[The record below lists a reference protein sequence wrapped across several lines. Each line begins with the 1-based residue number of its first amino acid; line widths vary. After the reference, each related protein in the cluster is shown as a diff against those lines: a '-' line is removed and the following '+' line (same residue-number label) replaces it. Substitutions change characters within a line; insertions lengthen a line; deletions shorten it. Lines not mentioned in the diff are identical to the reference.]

1 MRFLTLLKSGDNSQA
16 GPPSPELFAAIGKLG
31 AEAQAAGV
39 LVDTGG
45 LAPSAGGASITLA
58 GGELTVADG
67 PFDNNGKELGSYAIY
82 EVNSKDEVIDWA
94 SRFMNLHKDLYPGW
108 QGETEIVQIF
118 GPDDFNFSA
127 PE

>member
-16 GPPSPELFAAIGKLG
+16 GPPPPELFAAIGKLG

-39 LVDTGG
+39 LVDTAG
-45 LAPSAGGASITLA
+45 LAPSAGGTSITLA

-82 EVNSKDEVIDWA
+82 EVSSKEEVIDWA

-108 QGETEIVQIF
+108 EGETEILQVF
-118 GPDDFNFSA
+118 SPDDFNFSA